1 MEKYAR
7 KGQKLLEHSE
17 NVAKLA
23 ENFASKSGI
32 GEMLNYVGFL
42 HDLGKNSQE
51 FQKYLLE
58 DGESVRHSI
67 VGAKQIFEDFNDFLI
82 GAEMAAN
89 IIASHHGSLY
99 DNLSPEGDT
108 VLLSKL
114 KDKVPYRVTKITKKF
129 CIENIKNEII
139 TNIFKLDEGDRVF
152 GLSMLVKYAFSCLV
166 DADRLDA
173 YLSESGKAY
182 VKENPPWSELITN
195 LSKYISKF
203 DNLTEISEFRENIS
217 NQCEEAAM
225 RSVGIY
231 KLEVPTGGGKT
242 LASLRFALNHAKKH
256 NLERIIYVIP
266 YLSILSQTAQALR
279 DALGA
284 DKDVVLEHHS
294 GFLPNED
301 DHNDDKD
308 GTNYEYY
315 KLQISRWEEPIILTT
330 QVQFLESIFSAKGS
344 DLRKMHNMAK
354 AVIIFDEVQSLP
366 VKCIHLFNGAMHF
379 LHYVCGSTILLCTA
393 TQPLLDGDIDRPLKL
408 SKDASIAKYNKLLPR
423 TKIINSLKPVGH
435 TYEELS
441 DFILDKHKLS
451 TLVIV
456 NTKAAAKNIFK
467 ELNEAGKTVVHLS
480 TNMCGIHRDEVI
492 NRVKEKLKNK
502 QQEVIC
508 ISTQLI
514 EAGVDISFECVI
526 REVAGLDSIL
536 QGAGRCNRHGEFGE
550 VKNVYVVNIK
560 DQNLSKLPD
569 IKIGADITM
578 KLFNEDKIDDINE
591 YYRHYFYNRK
601 NEMDFPTK
609 NGGTIYQL
617 LSDNEQ
623 GVNNFCNTKGSNVAK
638 DNKIEMRAAIRSAAE
653 AFYIIDKGQ
662 KNIVVNYGKAH
673 DLLREYYMAK
683 DFEVKKNILS
693 KLGRFSVSV
702 YQYQLE
708 KLEEKGAVYLQDD
721 IWMLANGFYDK
732 NLGLN
737 IDGDHEF
744 LNS

>member
-58 DGESVRHSI
+58 DGESVPHSI